1 MRTGGLIVL
10 IAVGVALLGLAS
22 SMFIVNQTESALV
35 LRLGKLNKPV
45 YQPGLHFKAPL
56 VDDVVYLDRRILTLD
71 IPPLEVIASDQKR
84 LIVDAF
90 ARWRI
95 EEPKTFYRALKN
107 EPRARDAMRSIMNTK
122 LRNVLGNQVFSTL
135 LSGERRALMQRIA
148 DQMNSEV
155 ARYGIKVVDVRIK
168 RSDLPPANSKAT
180 FDRMNT
186 ERQQEAKEARA
197 KGDEQA
203 QGIRSRADRE
213 VIEIVAAAREDSDKI
228 RGAGEAERNRI
239 FADAF
244 GRDPEFFAFYRSMR
258 AYENALK
265 GDNTTIVLSPDSEFF
280 RYFGDVEGRAGK
292 RR

>member
-1 MRTGGLIVL
+1 
-10 IAVGVALLGLAS
+10 
-22 SMFIVNQTESALV
+22 
-35 LRLGKLNKPV
+35 
-45 YQPGLHFKAPL
+45 
-56 VDDVVYLDRRILTLD
+56 VVYLDRRILTLD

-239 FADAF
+239 FAEAF

-265 GDNTTIVLSPDSEFF
+265 GENTTVVLSPDSEFF
-280 RYFGDVEGRAGK
+280 RYFGDVEGRGGVK